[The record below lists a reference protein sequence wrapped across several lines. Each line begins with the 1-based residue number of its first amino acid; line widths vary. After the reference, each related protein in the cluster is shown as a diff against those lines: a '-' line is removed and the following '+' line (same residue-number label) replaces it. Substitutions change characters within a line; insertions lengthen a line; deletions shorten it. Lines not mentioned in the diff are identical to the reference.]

1 MATKSTYAQQLTAKQ
16 KIKNQY
22 GKLTETQFRL
32 TYEKANR
39 EKGDTVENMIGL
51 LESRLDSAVYRLKL
65 APTIN
70 AARQLI
76 VHKHITVN
84 GKKVNIP
91 SYRLSVGDEIEI
103 IGRMRDSDITQAAI
117 VANDRDIP
125 DYFEVDSKKLKGKY
139 TRIPKFEDVPYPEQM
154 EPNLVIEF
162 YSR

>member
-32 TYEKANR
+32 TYERANR

-51 LESRLDSAVYRLKL
+51 LESRLDAAVYRLKL
-65 APTIN
+65 ASTIN

-76 VHKHITVN
+76 VHKHVTVN

-91 SYRLSVGDEIEI
+91 SYRLRVGDEIEL
-103 IGRMRDSDITQAAI
+103 IGRMRENELTIAARS
-117 VANDRDIP
+117 AMDRDVP
-125 DYFEVDSKKLKGKY
+125 DYFEMDPKGFKGKY
-139 TRIPKFEDVPYPEQM
+139 IRIPKLEDVPYPETM
-154 EPNLVIEF
+154 EPNLVVEF